1 MGMYFQQPFFEVGI
15 IIMKRK
21 FFALLLVCL
30 NLVACFSDYAYAD
43 SESSAKVA
51 KMISGGQDCVIMAN
65 ISEKGESAYTVEV
78 IEQIG
83 IVNGNDSGDNSK
95 TSIEGSVI
103 EVENLNSYMF
113 YGDYE
118 YTPCKGDNVLLSL
131 SFNGNSYAV
140 ENGAYRVDYASHNMF
155 NFIVPDS
162 VDGTVD
168 AIELTA
174 LYLYVRSNGQN
185 SDYIVRGGV
194 VYTHSDNGIERVI
207 KEQRGIK
214 FIDKK
219 GETTKNSP
227 GGEADLVDEPIN
239 SSNGNKWIYTLVIIA
254 VGALLGCVFV
264 RVYTKLE
271 RSRN

>member
-1 MGMYFQQPFFEVGI
+1 
-15 IIMKRK
+15 MKK
-21 FFALLLVCL
+21 NNFLLLISVFVLLFISIVPC
-30 NLVACFSDYAYAD
+30 ASAD
-43 SESSAKVA
+43 SDSAAKVA
-51 KMISGGQDCVIMAN
+51 KMISGAQDYVIMAN
-65 ISEKGESAYTVEV
+65 IADKGDSAYTVEV

-83 IVNGNDSGDNSK
+83 VTDKNDGVEQK
-95 TSIEGSVI
+95 KELTGSII

-131 SFNGNSYAV
+131 SFSGNSYVV
-140 ENGAYRVDYASHNMF
+140 ENGAFRVDYASHNAF

-168 AIELTA
+168 AMELTA

-194 VYTHSDNGIERVI
+194 VYTHGDNGVERTI
-207 KEQRGIK
+207 KDQSGIK
-214 FIDKK
+214 FIDEK

-227 GGEADLVDEPIN
+227 GGDADLSDNNTV
-239 SSNGNKWIYTLVIIA
+239 SVGGKWIYTFIIVVGGALAGCVII
-254 VGALLGCVFV
+254 
-264 RVYTKLE
+264 RIYIKLE
-271 RSRN
+271 RGND